1 VEQTKVGLTLRAI
14 RLKAG
19 LSQSELAA
27 RAGVSQ
33 STVSRI
39 ECGRLGN
46 LPLELI
52 VAVARA
58 LQVDLQLVIR
68 WRGPEL
74 DRLLDAR
81 HARLVGLVAEALLA
95 RGWEVE
101 LEYSFNHYGDRG
113 SVDVV
118 AWQQDR
124 AAILLVEVKTRLVDI
139 QDLLSSM
146 HKKRRVVPETW
157 RAQHGMRPRH
167 VGSVLVLPDATV
179 HRSAVARQSAIFDL
193 DLPERTSAVGNW
205 LARPE
210 SDLHAIWFVRDIP
223 TVTRKGD
230 YAGEFRLKRRS
241 GA

>member
-1 VEQTKVGLTLRAI
+1 MGLTLRAI

-58 LQVDLQLVIR
+58 LQVDLQLVVR

-81 HARLVGLVAEALLA
+81 HARLVGLVDEALLA

-101 LEYSFNHYGDRG
+101 LEYSFNRYGDRG

-146 HKKRRVVPETW
+146 HKKRSVVPETW
-157 RAQHGMRPRH
+157 RAQHGMRPSH

-205 LARPE
+205 LARSE
-210 SDLHAIWFVRDIP
+210 SDLRAIWLVREIP

-230 YAGEFRLKRRS
+230 CAGEFRLKRQS